1 MNIPLRGAQ
10 GIVKK
15 RFLCKIVVLICLVIT
30 FSLYIT
36 TYGNSFHTLQEGRR
50 RNGEGGPEKS
60 ANVRIIAQS
69 TVPTIANSA
78 RGSPTADKGTGE
90 GGSGMS
96 TVRTM
101 DQVTVST
108 TVNSARE
115 SPDKGNGEGGSEKS
129 TVRTVDQT
137 TVSTTVNSVRTF
149 PNVVVYIEMFDWL
162 NVVFGNSFTDIEKQS
177 QKRCL
182 LPNGSLCIYQHAD
195 NKADVVF
202 RFVYN
207 FIGGHFPYRY
217 YDKQIV
223 AMMNSEAESPEVM
236 EPLAKADIQIDHHPS
251 SDVTHTEACMIPWK
265 AGIYKTPD
273 PSKRKGICLF
283 VSHCDVKWR
292 TDYILELA
300 KHIHIDSYGECW
312 HNVSMPSNRKDRMTT
327 GFDPAKKYRMLLTF
341 ENTINHDYISEKIA
355 MGYNVGTI
363 PVYWGP
369 PEIYQW
375 TPGNHTFIDAQR
387 FKGPKELA
395 EYLKRVDEDDD
406 LFRYHTTNFNY
417 STARKTHLENCP
429 PEPYWCQICTIAQK
443 IKMSRG
449 K

>member
-1 MNIPLRGAQ
+1 MNIPWPLKDARGT
-10 GIVKK
+10 VKK
-15 RFLCKIVVLICLVIT
+15 RFLFGIIVLVCLVWMIPLFIT
-30 FSLYIT
+30 VSR
-36 TYGNSFHTLQEGRR
+36 NSYYALQEG
-50 RNGEGGPEKS
+50 NGEGGSEMS
-60 ANVRIIAQS
+60 TVRTVDQVTVSVRKIEQS
-69 TVPTIANSA
+69 TVSIIAKSA
-78 RGSPTADKGTGE
+78 RGSPA
-90 GGSGMS
+90 
-96 TVRTM
+96 
-101 DQVTVST
+101 
-108 TVNSARE
+108 A
-115 SPDKGNGEGGSEKS
+115 DKGNGEGGSEKS
-129 TVRTVDQT
+129 TVRTMDQI
-137 TVSTTVNSVRTF
+137 TVSTTANSVRTF

-162 NVVFGNSFTDIEKQS
+162 NVVYGNSFTDVEKQS

-195 NKADVVF
+195 NKTDVVF

-217 YDKQIV
+217 YDGQIV
-223 AMMNSEAESPEVM
+223 AMMNSEAESPGVM

-251 SDVTHTEACMIPWK
+251 SDVTITEACMIPWK
-265 AGIYKTPD
+265 EGIYKTPD

-300 KHIHIDSYGECW
+300 KYIHIDSYGKCW

-341 ENTINHDYISEKIA
+341 ENTINHDYITEKIS
-355 MGYNVGTI
+355 MGYNVGAI

-369 PEIYQW
+369 PEIHQW
-375 TPGNHTFIDAQR
+375 TPGNHTFIDPQK

-406 LFRYHTTNFNY
+406 LFRYHTTNFDY

-429 PEPYWCQICTIAQK
+429 PEPYWCQICTVAQK
-443 IKMSRG
+443 MKMNRG

>member
-1 MNIPLRGAQ
+1 MNIPLKGTQ

-15 RFLCKIVVLICLVIT
+15 RFLCAIVVLICLVIT
-30 FSLYIT
+30 FYLYIT
-36 TYGNSFHTLQEGRR
+36 TYGNSFYALQEGS
-50 RNGEGGPEKS
+50 GEGGLEEG
-60 ANVRIIAQS
+60 ANVRKIEQS
-69 TVPTIANSA
+69 TVSIIAKSA
-78 RGSPTADKGTGE
+78 RGSPDKGNGE
-90 GGSGMS
+90 GGSEMS

-108 TVNSARE
+108 TANSARG
-115 SPDKGNGEGGSEKS
+115 SPDKGNGEGGPEKS
-129 TVRTVDQT
+129 TVRTMDQA
-137 TVSTTVNSVRTF
+137 TVSTTANSVRK
-149 PNVVVYIEMFDWL
+149 PPDVVVYIEMFTWL
-162 NVVFGNSFTDIEKQS
+162 NVVYGNSFTDIEKQS
-177 QKRCL
+177 QKVCL
-182 LPNGSLCIYQHAD
+182 LPNNSLCIWQHAD

-251 SDVTHTEACMIPWK
+251 SDVTLTEACAIPWK
-265 AGIYKTPD
+265 EGIYKTPD

-283 VSHCDVKWR
+283 VSHCDIDVKWR

-300 KHIHIDSYGECW
+300 KYIHIDSYGECW
-312 HNVSMPSNRKDRMTT
+312 HNVSMPSNREDRMTT

-341 ENTINHDYISEKIA
+341 ENTINQDYITEKIS

-369 PEIYQW
+369 PEIHQW
-375 TPGNHTFIDAQR
+375 TPGNHTFIDPQR

-417 STARKTHLENCP
+417 SIARKTHLENCP
-429 PEPYWCQICTIAQK
+429 PEPYWCQICTVAQK
-443 IKMSRG
+443 MMMNRG